1 MRSAPEPATHRW
13 RPTAI
18 GGTSAFHE
26 DHAPGPADRIVR
38 AQAAVRRPD
47 KRQNRTWSRD
57 LVYSSCDTVLGSPP
71 GPAGAVRERLDPRLL
86 LKYALLSWCFTD
98 MIHSKQHDISEYQNK
113 RCAMQAS
120 IAPDG
125 FSLC

>member
-1 MRSAPEPATHRW
+1 MS
-13 RPTAI
+13 
-18 GGTSAFHE
+18 G
-26 DHAPGPADRIVR
+26 D
-38 AQAAVRRPD
+38 
-47 KRQNRTWSRD
+47 
-57 LVYSSCDTVLGSPP
+57 
-71 GPAGAVRERLDPRLL
+71 AGACAYDYVSKVL
-86 LKYALLSWCFTD
+86 YALLSWCFTD